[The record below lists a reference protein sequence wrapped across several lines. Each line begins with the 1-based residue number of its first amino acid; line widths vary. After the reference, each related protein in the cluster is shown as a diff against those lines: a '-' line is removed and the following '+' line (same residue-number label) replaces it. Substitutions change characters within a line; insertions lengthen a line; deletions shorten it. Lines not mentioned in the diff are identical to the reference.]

1 MASNATVAAWGP
13 DAAPPVTNAHI
24 NLQGIDVFVD
34 LAGLIDVAAELERL
48 EKEDAKLQN
57 LIQSKAKKLENASFV
72 DRAPADVVAKERES
86 LAQLQDQL
94 ITVQKSLADLKAAG
108 P

>member
-1 MASNATVAAWGP
+1 MSVSAWGP
-13 DAAPPVTNAHI
+13 DAEFPATHAHI

-34 LAGLIDVAAELERL
+34 LTGLIDVSAEIERL
-48 EKEDAKLQN
+48 EKEEAKLQN
-57 LIQSKAKKLENASFV
+57 LIQSKIKKLENPSFV

-86 LAQLQDQL
+86 LTQLQEQL
-94 ITVQKSLADLKAAG
+94 TTVQKSLEELRKS